1 LRWRDR
7 LWLRLLLALLP
18 VNLLF
23 LAVVL
28 AGWLRLTEQQLRVQL
43 EHQARSLATQ
53 LALLSAQALSTH
65 NEWLL
70 PEHLS
75 RFSGLPEVAQM
86 TLVDAQGRILADS
99 DSEQI
104 GNGWHGTA
112 VVEGSEPRLRYLE
125 RGSLST
131 RGGSPAFGPRGVE
144 LFGPSFLDAPGL
156 EVTTALQSG
165 GRRYG
170 TLQLVFKLSTAQR
183 QMRECYTILWFG
195 SGLLTGLSL
204 LVLAGIAR
212 GFAQPILHVAKKAH
226 HLARDWSHQPKTSSG
241 EAQSEVGMLSRALD
255 QMAFSLRQLTDRQRQ
270 ARLELQ
276 QRVSRLLD
284 LVKRVSAGDLTVRHE
299 MPGKGEMGRLE
310 QGFNRMLGRLVRTR
324 QAELQARLDLEWTR
338 EALVQGNR
346 RLAELDRRKTDF
358 LNTASHEL
366 RTPLTSIRAFA
377 EIVLDN
383 EEGHE
388 AGTTTEEFLENNRE
402 FLEIIHRESER
413 LTRLL
418 HSLLDLSRIESGKID
433 WDFEPLCVESLV
445 RSTVDSCRSLLQEKS
460 MQLEL
465 QLEPGLQL
473 HGARDPL
480 VQVLTNLL
488 SNAIKFTPAGGHI
501 ELRSRL
507 GDEHVIL
514 EVQDSG
520 VGIAPEDQSKVFES
534 FQQAEGQPD
543 TGAPKGSGLGLA
555 IVKQIVE
562 THGGTIKVQ
571 SQLGKGSCFVIR
583 LPRRRSDE
591 GGGASSLSN
600 LPG

>member
-1 LRWRDR
+1 MRWRDR

-28 AGWLRLTEQQLRVQL
+28 GAWLRLTEQQLRIQL
-43 EHQARSLATQ
+43 EHQARSLASQ
-53 LALLSAQALSTH
+53 LALVSAQALGSH

-75 RFSGLPEVAQM
+75 RFTSLPEVARL

-99 DSEQI
+99 DPEKI
-104 GNGWHGTA
+104 GSAWNGS
-112 VVEGSEPRLRYLE
+112 VVLEGSEPRLRYLE
-125 RGSLST
+125 RSAEPRDSGQMY
-131 RGGSPAFGPRGVE
+131 GPRGVE
-144 LFGPSFLDAPGL
+144 LFGPSFLDSPGL
-156 EVTTALQSG
+156 EVTVPMQSG

-170 TLQLVFKLSTAQR
+170 TLQLVCKLSSVQR
-183 QMRECYTILWFG
+183 KMRECYTVLWFG
-195 SGLLTGLSL
+195 SGLMTTLSL
-204 LVLAGIAR
+204 LLLAAISR
-212 GFAQPILHVAKKAH
+212 GFAQPILHVAEKAQS
-226 HLARDWSHQPKTSSG
+226 LASDWNQEPKTSSG

-255 QMAFSLRQLTDRQRQ
+255 QMAASLRQLTQRQRQ

-276 QRVSRLLD
+276 QRVARLLE
-284 LVKRVSAGDLTVRHE
+284 LVQRVSGGDLTVRHE
-299 MPGKGEMGRLE
+299 QPGEGEMGRLE
-310 QGFNRMLGRLVRTR
+310 QGFNRMLARLVRTR

-383 EEGHE
+383 EEGNQDGS
-388 AGTTTEEFLENNRE
+388 AEEFLEHNRE

-413 LTRLL
+413 LSRLL

-433 WDFEPLCVESLV
+433 WDFETLCVETLV

-460 MQLEL
+460 MKLELEL
-465 QLEPGLQL
+465 QEGLQL
-473 HGARDPL
+473 QGARDPL
-480 VQVLTNLL
+480 IQVLTNLL
-488 SNAIKFTPAGGHI
+488 SNAIKFTPAGGRI
-501 ELRSRL
+501 VLRSRS
-507 GDEHVIL
+507 GDDQVVM
-514 EVQDSG
+514 EVEDSG

-571 SQLGKGSCFVIR
+571 SQLGKGSCFIVR
-583 LPRRRSDE
+583 LPRQHAEMVTSRQQTAESTVD
-591 GGGASSLSN
+591 
-600 LPG
+600 

>member
-1 LRWRDR
+1 M
-7 LWLRLLLALLP
+7 RLLLALLP

-28 AGWLRLTEQQLRVQL
+28 GGWLRLTEDQLRIQL

-53 LALLSAQALSTH
+53 LALVSAQALGSH

-75 RFSGLPEVAQM
+75 RFARLPDIDRLTM
-86 TLVDAQGRILADS
+86 VDAQGRILADS
-99 DSEQI
+99 DPEKVGSSWNDSVAI
-104 GNGWHGTA
+104 DGT
-112 VVEGSEPRLRYLE
+112 EPRLRYLE
-125 RGSLST
+125 RQVQ
-131 RGGSPAFGPRGVE
+131 AQDGPRGIE

-156 EVTTALQSG
+156 EVTIPLQSG

-170 TLQLVFKLSTAQR
+170 ALQLVCKLSSVQR
-183 QMRECYTILWFG
+183 QMRECYTLLWFG
-195 SGLLTGLSL
+195 SGLLTALSL
-204 LVLAGIAR
+204 VVLAGISR
-212 GFAQPILHVAKKAH
+212 GFAQPILHVADKAQS
-226 HLARDWSHQPKTSSG
+226 LARDWNQEPKSSSG
-241 EAQSEVGMLSRALD
+241 VAQSEVGMLSRALD
-255 QMAFSLRQLTDRQRQ
+255 QMALSLRQLTQRQRQ

-276 QRVSRLLD
+276 QRVTHLLE
-284 LVKRVSAGDLTVRHE
+284 LVQRVAAGDLTVRHE
-299 MPGKGEMGRLE
+299 QPGEGEMGRLE
-310 QGFNRMLGRLVRTR
+310 QGFNRMLARLVRTR

-383 EEGHE
+383 EEGNDGGSAE
-388 AGTTTEEFLENNRE
+388 DFLENNRE

-413 LTRLL
+413 LSRLL

-433 WDFEPLCVESLV
+433 WDFETLCVEQLV

-465 QLEPGLQL
+465 ELQPGLQL

-480 VQVLTNLL
+480 IQVLTNLL
-488 SNAIKFTPAGGHI
+488 SNAIKFTPAGGRI
-501 ELRSRL
+501 VLRSRP
-507 GDEHVIL
+507 GEEQVIL
-514 EVQDSG
+514 EVEDSG
-520 VGIAPEDQSKVFES
+520 VGIAQEDQSKVFES

-571 SQLGKGSCFVIR
+571 SQLGKGSCFIVR
-583 LPRRRSDE
+583 LPRQ
-591 GGGASSLSN
+591 G
-600 LPG
+600 